1 MFQHP
6 QAIVET
12 PFVGTGTTI
21 WAFAHILPGARIG
34 RDCNICD
41 HTFIENDVVVGDR
54 VTIKC
59 GVQLWDGIVIE
70 DDVFLGPNTT
80 FTNDPFPRSK
90 QRPEKF
96 ARTTIKRGASIG
108 ANATILP
115 GLTVGE
121 GAMIGAGAV
130 LTQNAPPHAILA
142 GNPAR
147 IQGYADVR
155 AERPFQP
162 GVPQQAGSQPAE
174 VGGVVLHR
182 LPLIDDVRGLLSFGE
197 FQRQVPFP
205 IKRYFLVFGVS
216 SKHVRG
222 EHAHKTLQQ
231 FLVCVHG
238 RCNVVVDDGSNRQEF
253 ILDNPSTG
261 IYIPPMVWAVQ
272 YQYSPD
278 AVLMVLASDYYD
290 PEDYVRDY
298 STFQAL
304 RLERQASASKAAGR

>member
-1 MFQHP
+1 MAFFQHP

-12 PFVGTGTTI
+12 QLVGEGTTI

-59 GVQLWDGIVIE
+59 GVQLWDGIVVE
-70 DDVFLGPNTT
+70 DDVFLGPNAT

-90 QRPEKF
+90 RHPHRFQR
-96 ARTTIKRGASIG
+96 TVIKKGASIG

-121 GAMIGAGAV
+121 QAMIGAGAV
-130 LTQNAPPHAILA
+130 LTHNAPPYAILA

-147 IQGYADVR
+147 IKGYADVR

-162 GVPQQAGSQPAE
+162 ETAPPVGSHAAE
-174 VGGVVLHR
+174 VDGVVLHR
-182 LPLIDDVRGLLSFGE
+182 MPLIDDLRGRLSFGE
-197 FQRQVPFP
+197 YQRQVPFP
-205 IKRYFLVFGVS
+205 IHRYFLVFGVS
-216 SKHVRG
+216 SKHIRG
-222 EHAHKTLQQ
+222 EHAHKTLHQ

-238 RCNVVVDDGSNRQEF
+238 RCNVVVDDGRHRQEF
-253 ILDNPSTG
+253 ILDSPSIG
-261 IYIPPMVWAVQ
+261 VYIPPMVWAVQ

-278 AVLMVLASDYYD
+278 AVLLVLASDYYD
-290 PEDYVRDY
+290 PRDYVRDY
-298 STFQAL
+298 AEFLAIRSEHETAPA
-304 RLERQASASKAAGR
+304 R